1 MNAEA
6 FAVRGVLVVTPSLR
20 PPRLFRK
27 DLSTRNTTSTVITR
41 NTTPSPAA
49 IIQRCWVL
57 FPISSATNIVLVFRL
72 LPLFLCASDR
82 LGACHHS
89 AGASLRYLFPSFFS
103 LSFPLNLYLSTPTIL
118 TRQSLARSAT
128 ALLPPARP
136 TPLPEPHYL
145 ATSPA

>member
-6 FAVRGVLVVTPSLR
+6 FAVRGVLVVNSFLCPS
-20 PPRLFRK
+20 RLFRK

-49 IIQRCWVL
+49 IIQRRWVL
-57 FPISSATNIVLVFRL
+57 FPISSATSIVLVFRL

-103 LSFPLNLYLSTPTIL
+103 LSFPLNLDLSTSNYPYPTIP
-118 TRQSLARSAT
+118 RKIGHCAAT
-128 ALLPPARP
+128 TGPIPIMLPRRLP
-136 TPLPEPHYL
+136 T
-145 ATSPA
+145 SSV